1 MKEVKTITLENG
13 IEYFLVDEILLND
26 ITYFVLASTNDNSDL
41 CIRKREII
49 NGTSYVVTLGTNE
62 ELFQVL
68 EALKNKKA

>member
-13 IEYFLVDEILLND
+13 IEYLLMEELVLND
-26 ITYFVLASTNDNSDL
+26 ITYFVLASTKDNSDL

-49 NGTSYVVTLGTNE
+49 NGTSCVVTLDTNE

-68 EALKNKKA
+68 EALKNKNA